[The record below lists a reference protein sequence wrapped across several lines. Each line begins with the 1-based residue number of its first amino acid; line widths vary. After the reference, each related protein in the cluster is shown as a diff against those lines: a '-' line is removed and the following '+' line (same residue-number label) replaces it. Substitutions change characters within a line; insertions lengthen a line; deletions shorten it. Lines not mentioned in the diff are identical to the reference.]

1 VRILRAGALPATLKS
16 QPVSENTMGA
26 TLGEDTIFKGA
37 LSIGIAFAAVLIFM
51 LIYYRFAGIVA
62 CFALMANLLLTIA
75 FMVLV
80 SATFTLPGLAGL
92 VLMIGMAVDANV
104 LIFERMKEELR
115 SGKTLGAALE
125 AGFSRALPS
134 IRDSNACT
142 IIICIVLYFF
152 GSNFGASIIQGF
164 AVTLATGV
172 IISFL
177 TAYFCSRVFLRTL
190 LAFIPRAQHTLR
202 GTRLRWL
209 FGLEGRPLER
219 APLPAM
225 AGASSSVEGRS

>member
-1 VRILRAGALPATLKS
+1 MW
-16 QPVSENTMGA
+16 PV
-26 TLGEDTIFKGA
+26 
-37 LSIGIAFAAVLIFM
+37 VL
-51 LIYYRFAGIVA
+51 
-62 CFALMANLLLTIA
+62 
-75 FMVLV
+75 
-80 SATFTLPGLAGL
+80 TLPGIAGFIL
-92 VLMIGMAVDANV
+92 SIGMAVDANV

-115 SGKTLGAALE
+115 SGKTLGASLE

-172 IISFL
+172 IVSFC

-190 LAFIPRAQHTLR
+190 LAFIPRAQHAMAN
-202 GTRLRWL
+202 TRLRWF
-209 FGLEGRPLER
+209 FGLEGQPP
-219 APLPAM
+219 APQRSLPAM
-225 AGASSSVEGRS
+225 AGADR